1 MSKKYTGPR
10 VKDTESFIQKARWKH
25 GDKYGYERV
34 NYRGSKERVEIVC
47 NEHGSFWQMPSKHVF
62 GHGCAGCG
70 GSEIGTTKTFIS
82 KARNVHGGLYDYS
95 RVEYRNYAHK
105 VEILCEDHGIFLQT
119 PNAHLYGHGCPDCK
133 RINIARSN
141 TSVFVVKAIKV
152 HGNKYD
158 YSETIYTDSKIH
170 VDITCS
176 EHGKFRQA
184 PNNHLKGRGCP
195 KCAGIGLTKSEW
207 VERFKKVHGNFYDY
221 SELNFIGVRNKVEIV
236 CREHGSFWQLPLSHR
251 RGEGC
256 LECFKDKQ
264 KKGLYWKSISAVGL
278 KGFYGT
284 DAPSNLYILLLNNS
298 FIKVGLA
305 KEIHTRMTRINRES
319 GYSVEKLYSI
329 PGVANEL
336 FDLEQDIL
344 RNSNLKQYYPE
355 QSFGGASECL
365 ELSELPKVI
374 SIIEVSFLHTNTNKK
389 HEDIA
394 A

>member
-10 VKDTESFIQKARWKH
+10 VKDTESFIQKARWEH

-34 NYRGSKERVEIVC
+34 NYRGYKERVEIVC
-47 NEHGSFWQMPSKHVF
+47 NEHGSFWQMPRRHVF
-62 GHGCAGCG
+62 GRGCAGCG
-70 GSEIGTTKTFIS
+70 GSERGTTKTFIS

-119 PNAHLYGHGCPDCK
+119 PKAHLDG
-133 RINIARSN
+133 
-141 TSVFVVKAIKV
+141 
-152 HGNKYD
+152 
-158 YSETIYTDSKIH
+158 
-170 VDITCS
+170 
-176 EHGKFRQA
+176 Q
-184 PNNHLKGRGCP
+184 
-195 KCAGIGLTKSEW
+195 
-207 VERFKKVHGNFYDY
+207 
-221 SELNFIGVRNKVEIV
+221 
-236 CREHGSFWQLPLSHR
+236 
-251 RGEGC
+251 GC
-256 LECFKDKQ
+256 LECFKDKR
-264 KKGLYWKSISAVGL
+264 KKGLCWKPTSAIGL

-305 KEIHTRMTRINRES
+305 KEIHTRTTQINRES

-355 QSFGGASECL
+355 QSFKGDSECL